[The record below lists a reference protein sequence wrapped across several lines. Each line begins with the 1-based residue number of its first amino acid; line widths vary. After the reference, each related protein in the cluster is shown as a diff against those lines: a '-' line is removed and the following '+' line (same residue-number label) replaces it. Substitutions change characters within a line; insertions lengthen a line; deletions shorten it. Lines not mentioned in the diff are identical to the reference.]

1 MQIACRIAEILEG
14 PNPPHLV
21 RPRYQKTPVRPSVKL
36 KNSMY
41 LITCDFKFFNTIL
54 AKFSG
59 DPWVMGHMGHG
70 SSVQWVM
77 WVMGQ
82 SE

>member
-1 MQIACRIAEILEG
+1 MPDSENLRGAKSA
-14 PNPPHLV
+14 PPCASAL
-21 RPRYQKTPVRPSVKL
+21 PKKTPVHPSVKL

-59 DPWVMGHMGHG
+59 DPWVMGVKCSMGHVGRG
-70 SSVQWVM
+70 SV
-77 WVMGQ
+77 
-82 SE
+82 

>member
-1 MQIACRIAEILEG
+1 
-14 PNPPHLV
+14 
-21 RPRYQKTPVRPSVKL
+21 
-36 KNSMY
+36 MY
-41 LITCDFKFFNTIL
+41 LITCDFKFFKTIL

-59 DPWVMGHMGHG
+59 DPWVMGHLSHG
-70 SSVQWVM
+70 SSVQWAI